1 MTNLGRL
8 GSPVIRYRTGDL
20 VIRVSEPCRCG
31 RTLARLD
38 GGILS
43 RVDDM
48 VCIRGVNVYPSAI
61 EAVIR
66 TAREVVEYRASVQ
79 TDGALGSLS
88 VEIEV
93 EATEPDPRTVA
104 RRVADKLKEALGLT
118 VSVAVV
124 GPESSRASR

>member
-1 MTNLGRL
+1 
-8 GSPVIRYRTGDL
+8 
-20 VIRVSEPCRCG
+20 
-31 RTLARLD
+31 
-38 GGILS
+38 
-43 RVDDM
+43 M

-61 EAVIR
+61 EAVVR

-79 TDGALGSLS
+79 TDSALGSLS

-104 RRVADKLKEALGLT
+104 RRVANKLKEALGLT

-124 GPESSRASR
+124 GPGELPRFEMKARRFILQETVP